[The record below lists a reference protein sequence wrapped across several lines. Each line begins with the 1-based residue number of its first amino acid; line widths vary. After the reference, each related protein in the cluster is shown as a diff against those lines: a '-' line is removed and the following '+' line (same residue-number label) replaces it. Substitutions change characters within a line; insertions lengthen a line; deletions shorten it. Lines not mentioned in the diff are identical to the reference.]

1 MNLTGGAVLFVVLW
15 FLTLFIVVLI
25 GQRSQQDAGYIVPGT
40 HAGAHGR
47 SESETDRD
55 LDDAGLWRHLGCDR
69 LGDPQRDG
77 DAGGCGEFRPLLALI
92 R

>member
-40 HAGAHGR
+40 HAGAQADLKVKRIVIWTTLVSGAIWAVIAWVILSGMVTR
-47 SESETDRD
+47 ADVANFDRF
-55 LDDAGLWRHLGCDR
+55 LR
-69 LGDPQRDG
+69 
-77 DAGGCGEFRPLLALI
+77 
-92 R
+92 